1 MKLPSAQKY
10 MTQVSLARIGEQ
22 NSQNAIKRMEERK
35 VDEKLKLSSEQ
46 IINVERKKH
55 LDDVEKT
62 NFFAFE
68 LNMKE
73 KLLDFV

>member
-1 MKLPSAQKY
+1 